1 MTLTPDDRLPLD
13 HADTQDSVLIISE
26 NPAQT
31 TQLSQQLAE
40 KGYKTVNLPLSSTFD
55 KLLPEHLALI
65 IAVNC
70 PAVCAEISEHLRR
83 TSVLDTPVICIN
95 DNTNLE
101 NPDDSAWI
109 NLAKQFPENALPPLN
124 YQIQLY
130 RQLDVANGAIIAA
143 KEQRTAE
150 RRQPKPLISSGKIMA
165 ADLPLAIVSQREP
178 QMGALLAHF
187 SDTNT
192 AHCFNRLDLIGAK
205 LQQLQPALLLVDSLL
220 TQPDIGE
227 WLHRIRQSDTR
238 VKIILLY
245 DEVVPDL
252 IKEIV
257 EYGVSGV
264 IPTGASRELYT
275 KAIQTVHQGELWLP
289 HLLMSQIMAHFSQQ
303 NPTLARHPDIDVP
316 DLINT
321 SLLTQRELSI
331 TQQVA
336 EGLTNKQIAKALEV
350 SPETIKKHLK
360 SIFEKSAVRNRS
372 QLASMYS
379 HSLAN
384 GGLQRSSAD

>member
-1 MTLTPDDRLPLD
+1 MILTPDAPLPLD
-13 HADTQDSVLIISE
+13 HADTQDGVLIISE

-40 KGYKTVNLPLSSTFD
+40 KGYKTVNLPFFSTLD
-55 KLLPEHLALI
+55 KLLSEHLALI

-70 PAVCAEISEHLRR
+70 PAVCAEISEHLRSS
-83 TSVLDTPVICIN
+83 SVLDTPVICIN

-101 NPDDSAWI
+101 SPADGAWI
-109 NLAKQFPENALPPLN
+109 DLAKQFPENAPPPLN

-130 RQLDVANGAIIAA
+130 RQPGSANGAITAA
-143 KEQRTAE
+143 KGRQNTE
-150 RRQPKPLISSGKIMA
+150 RRQSKPLISSANIMT

-187 SDTNT
+187 SDMNT

-264 IPTGASRELYT
+264 IPTNASRELYT

-289 HLLMSQIMAHFSQQ
+289 HLLMGQIMAHFSQQ
-303 NPTLARHPDIDVP
+303 SPTLARHPDIDAP
-316 DLINT
+316 DLIST

-331 TQQVA
+331 TERVA
-336 EGLTNKQIAKALEV
+336 QGLTNKQIAKELEV

-360 SIFEKSAVRNRS
+360 SIFEKSTVRSRS
-372 QLASMYS
+372 QLASIYS
-379 HSLAN
+379 HSIAN
-384 GGLQRSSAD
+384 GGLQRFSAD